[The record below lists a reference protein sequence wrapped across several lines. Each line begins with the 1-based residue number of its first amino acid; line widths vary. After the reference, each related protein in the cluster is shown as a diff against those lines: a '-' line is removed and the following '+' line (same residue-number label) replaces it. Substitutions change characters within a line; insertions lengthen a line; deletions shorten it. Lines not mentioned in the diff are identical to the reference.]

1 MARVLL
7 VNPPIVPTGEVM
19 PPTGLCAV
27 AAWLTKLGH
36 DVALLDLAL
45 ELRVAATHDRATMR
59 SLTARVVEEVTP
71 DLVGV
76 TSMYN
81 NSIFAEELV
90 GIAKSVRPSVFTVA
104 AGPHFGAN
112 AAHAVGRSRQ
122 LDAAIS
128 GEGEIAI
135 DLIAQY
141 IDAHGTLEMVPNI
154 AYRFDG
160 EVRQNSANPLID
172 LADYDFNIWET
183 CVRSEV
189 LDLTRYVRTISES
202 SFNRAIYLEAGR
214 GCPFDC
220 TFCAPAQFWA
230 RKYRLKSP
238 KIIADEIRFLHET
251 AGYDY
256 FLLVHDLL
264 TANRTR
270 ALELALEIERLQL
283 PIQWMANSRVDI
295 DLSQHLP
302 AFRRSGLRKFFF
314 GVETASDRMQAK
326 IGKYLPHDSARR
338 TVTQLREHD
347 ISATCSFVIGLPD
360 ETTAE
365 LSRTLGY
372 GAQLALTGAETVQ
385 FHRLRLFPPAPLAMS
400 NLNRE
405 FDSETLELEF
415 PFPSA
420 TRAEQD
426 AIQADSLFFSGYFA
440 PASKAGTS
448 QQLSQIELIFQQLV
462 SLAPF
467 SLAAL
472 HGLLGDELVDS
483 FYGWLLKHGIVTRSV
498 FTSSR
503 SAIEVWHILRPI
515 VEWIA
520 DTKQADEAAYL
531 VVRDAIAYD
540 SARLNFLSSP
550 FRSDGRATDTT
561 TSGAIIG
568 LNIDIARAFDMLSS
582 GQRPDLTLL
591 EPSMAIFVRATDGT
605 AVAMR
610 AKV

>member
-27 AAWLTKLGH
+27 AGWLTKLGH

-59 SLTARVVEEVTP
+59 SLTTQAVEEFEP

-90 GIAKSVRPSVFTVA
+90 GVAKSARPTAFTVA

-112 AAHAVGRSRQ
+112 AARAVKRMSQ

-135 DLIAQY
+135 ELIAKY
-141 IDAHGTLEMVPNI
+141 LDGHGTLDVVPNI
-154 AYRFDG
+154 AYRRGG
-160 EVRQNSANPLID
+160 EVRENPTAPLIN
-172 LADYDFNIWET
+172 LADYDFNVWET
-183 CVRSEV
+183 CVRAGV
-189 LDLTRYVRTISES
+189 LNLGRYALTIPEGST
-202 SFNRAIYLEAGR
+202 NRAIYVEAGR

-238 KIIADEIRFLHET
+238 RVIADEIRFLNET

-264 TANRTR
+264 TANRAR
-270 ALELALEIERLQL
+270 ALDLALEIERLHL

-295 DLSQHLP
+295 DLSQNLP

-314 GVETASDRMQAK
+314 GVETASDRMQAD
-326 IGKYLPHDSARR
+326 IGKFLPRDSARR
-338 TVTQLREHD
+338 TVTTLREHD

-365 LSRTLGY
+365 LSQTLGY

-400 NLNRE
+400 DLDRE
-405 FDSETLELEF
+405 FDAETLELEF
-415 PFPSA
+415 PFSSA
-420 TRAEQD
+420 TQAEVD
-426 AIQADSLFFSGYFA
+426 AIQADSFFFSGYFA
-440 PASKAGTS
+440 PESKAGTS
-448 QQLSQIELIFQQLV
+448 QQLSQVELIFQQMV

-472 HGLLGDELVDS
+472 HGLLGDELIDS
-483 FYGWLLKHGIVTRSV
+483 FYGWLLKHGVIARSA
-498 FTSSR
+498 FTSST
-503 SAIEVWHILRPI
+503 STIEVWHILRPI

-520 DTKQADEAAYL
+520 ATKHADGAAYL
-531 VVRDAIAYD
+531 VARDAIEYD
-540 SARLNFLSSP
+540 STRLTFLNAP
-550 FRSDGRATDTT
+550 FKSDGRASDSTS
-561 TSGAIIG
+561 SGAFIG

-591 EPSMAIFVRATDGT
+591 EPSMAIFVRTTDGT

-610 AKV
+610 AKA